1 MPNPRY
7 FVGLDIASEQF
18 HAAVGGCP
26 WSLQV
31 PATEFANEPEGFQ
44 AFLTWLAH
52 QGCSPTDSVLC
63 MEATGVYGEALAYT
77 LIAAGYRVAVEPPLT
92 VKRAFKPFGA
102 KTDAVDC
109 QQIAEYACRYL
120 DQLRFWQ
127 PRPDLIEQ
135 LQVLLA
141 TREQLVKQ
149 RTAHKNSLHALER
162 KVVRSRV
169 AEAAHR
175 RLISE
180 LDKQI
185 QSLEQEIERL
195 FKQDPPAQH
204 LLGLLLTIPG
214 VGLLLA
220 AQYLVLTHCGT
231 RLTDPK
237 ALAAHLG
244 IAPLPHESGKTVW
257 RPARSRHFGPAGMR
271 KLLHLAARSVC
282 THKEPYR
289 LYYHRKLCEGK
300 PKRLVLNN
308 VANKLLKVMTA
319 VVQSRQPYDPNYAS

>member
-1 MPNPRY
+1 MTISIS
-7 FVGLDIASEQF
+7 LHQASRRRRPQPWLNRDEEMLREHERARLAALLPKSHVLQTMVAMR
-18 HAAVGGCP
+18 HELAAVWGR
-26 WSLQV
+26 S
-31 PATEFANEPEGFQ
+31 
-44 AFLTWLAH
+44 
-52 QGCSPTDSVLC
+52 
-63 MEATGVYGEALAYT
+63 M
-77 LIAAGYRVAVEPPLT
+77 
-92 VKRAFKPFGA
+92 
-102 KTDAVDC
+102 
-109 QQIAEYACRYL
+109 
-120 DQLRFWQ
+120 
-127 PRPDLIEQ
+127 
-135 LQVLLA
+135 A

-169 AEAAHR
+169 AEAAHH